1 MPRGEKW
8 DRGAMSGLRRC
19 CRGSPRASRILPLL
33 RGTATILALAV
44 ETLPAQG
51 TGVVMAEGFDTVA
64 PPNLPAGW
72 VSSRNRSALQN
83 DFVSSASG
91 ARSLPNALLS
101 TNATVSQ
108 ELTSPAVSFRDRT
121 PGTLSFSLRRSST
134 HSAHL
139 LVEASTDGGAGFGV
153 RIGDTLRASGE
164 TIYQTAV
171 LPLPALL
178 QGISGVFLR
187 WRTIAAVTGTSGTL
201 RIDDVVLT
209 APAVHDI
216 AVTAF
221 RFDQSAARES
231 CMIFASV
238 MIAGNGSERTGDVS
252 VVVGV
257 DGDANGA
264 LAGAEVWSRAT
275 LSPSPAPGETVA
287 VTVEFTVPVAG
298 EYRLLVIADAPG
310 DLEDGND
317 TLRVPFLSGYRRHAA
332 VVNEILYAPAGDEAE
347 WIEILNTGKTEIPL
361 APWRI
366 GDAASPAGKTIS
378 TTPVSLPA
386 GGMVVV
392 ARPPPSGT
400 ARPGC
405 GTCALAMEGFPSLNN
420 GGDAV
425 ILRDRSGCVIDS
437 VPYLPEWGGALGR
450 SLERRD
456 WLGASDDRENWASSV
471 DSTGATPCCPN
482 SIVVLDTDLALTG
495 CWSSRVAGGEG
506 TQLHVTVRNVGRTA
520 MAGAG
525 VEAFD
530 IQEGGREMRIGRETI
545 PSSLGRGDSAEIT
558 LLWEAPAGGL
568 HRLLFRLDAPGDLRR
583 ANDTL
588 GLWVLAGY
596 RNPSVRISEI
606 MAVPRQGEAEYVEI
620 VNAGP
625 EFVDLAGWTVG
636 GREDG
641 EVSSKLFELSGRT
654 LRLPPGG
661 TFVLCSDSTLFRRFV
676 LCDTQR
682 VRVAG
687 TGSLHLNNDADVVV
701 LRDGSGATV
710 DSVAYSAQWQSPAF
724 PDPVGRSL
732 ERISPLLP
740 SSDGRNWGSCVAAAG
755 GTPGCP
761 NSIRAEGSA
770 TASRMIAVPNPFSP
784 DGDGHDD
791 RTVIR
796 YENPRPAGWMSIRIY
811 DIRGR
816 LVRFLANNEPCGG
829 MGTVV
834 WDGYDDNR
842 RRVRIGVYIILLEIA
857 GEDRETA
864 VTVRGS
870 VVVAGK
876 LR

>member
-1 MPRGEKW
+1 MC
-8 DRGAMSGLRRC
+8 GLRLCSGRPPS
-19 CRGSPRASRILPLL
+19 GSRFLPLL
-33 RGTATILALAV
+33 RRTAFFLVLAV

-51 TGVVMAEGFDTVA
+51 TGVVMAEPFDTIV

-108 ELTSPAVSFRDRT
+108 ELTSPAISFRDRT

-134 HSAHL
+134 HTANL

-171 LPLPALL
+171 LSLPELL
-178 QGISGVFLR
+178 QGISEVYFR
-187 WRTIAAVTGTSGTL
+187 WRTIAAWTGSSGTL

-216 AVTAF
+216 AVAGF
-221 RFDQSAARES
+221 RYDQAAARES
-231 CMIFASV
+231 SMISASV
-238 MIAGNGSERTGDVS
+238 MIAGTGRERTGDVA
-252 VVVGV
+252 VVLGV
-257 DGDANGA
+257 DDDTDGV
-264 LAGAEVWSRAT
+264 LAGGEIWSCAT
-275 LSPSPAPGETVA
+275 LSPSPAAGETVA
-287 VTVEFTVPVAG
+287 VAAEFLVPTAG
-298 EYRLLVIADAPG
+298 EYRLVVTADAAG
-310 DLEDGND
+310 DQESGND
-317 TLRVPFLSGYRRHAA
+317 TLLVPFLAGYRRHAA
-332 VVNEILYAPAGDEAE
+332 VVNEILYAPAGGEAE
-347 WIEILNTGKTEIPL
+347 WIEILNTGRSEIPL
-361 APWRI
+361 ASWRI
-366 GDAASPAGKTIS
+366 GDAASPTGKTIS

-386 GGMVVV
+386 DGMVVV
-392 ARPPPSGT
+392 ARSPSLGT

-405 GTCALAMEGFPSLNN
+405 STSAIAMEGFPSLNN

-425 ILRDRSGCVIDS
+425 ILRDMSGCVIDS
-437 VPYLPEWGGALGR
+437 VPYLPEWGGASGR

-456 WLGASDDRENWASSV
+456 GLGPSDDKANWGSSV
-471 DSTGATPCCPN
+471 DSTGATPGCRN
-482 SIVVLDTDLALTG
+482 SIAVLDTDLALAACG
-495 CWSSRVAGGEG
+495 CSRTTAGENME
-506 TQLHVTVRNVGRTA
+506 LYVTVRNVGRTA
-520 MAGAG
+520 VAGG
-525 VEAFD
+525 DVEAFD
-530 IQEGGREMRIGRETI
+530 LREEDRQMRIARATI
-545 PSSLGRGDSAEIT
+545 PSPLGRGDSMGMT
-558 LLWEAPAGGL
+558 LLWEAPPGGL
-568 HRLLFRLDAPGDLRR
+568 HHLLFRLDAPGDCRR

-596 RNPSVRISEI
+596 RNPSVRINEI

-620 VNAGP
+620 LNAGS
-625 EFVDLAGWTVG
+625 EIIDLAGWTIG
-636 GREDG
+636 GREEG
-641 EVSSKLFELSGRT
+641 AVSPKRFRLSGRT
-654 LRLPPGG
+654 VRFPPGG
-661 TFVLCSDSTLFRRFV
+661 TFVLCSDSSLFRRFV
-676 LCDTQR
+676 LCDSLHVT
-682 VRVAG
+682 VAG
-687 TGSLHLNNDADVVV
+687 TGSLQLNNDADVVV

-710 DSVAYSAQWQSPAF
+710 DSLAYSAQWQSPAY

-732 ERISPLLP
+732 ERISPLLA
-740 SSDGRNWGSCVAAAG
+740 SSDGRNWGTCVAAAG

-761 NSIRAEGSA
+761 NSIRAEESA
-770 TASRMIAVPNPFSP
+770 AVSRVMAVPNPFSP

-791 RTVIR
+791 RTMIHF
-796 YENPRPAGWMSIRIY
+796 ENPRPSGWMSIRIY

-816 LVRFLANNEPCGG
+816 LIRFLANNEPCGG
-829 MGTVV
+829 RGSVV
-834 WDGYDDNR
+834 WDGFDDDR

-864 VTVRGS
+864 VTARGS